1 MIVRNA
7 HQYTVFL
14 EHKVGAL
21 AKVVCQLKS
30 ENINIIAA
38 SGSASSDGGVL
49 RIVVEREND
58 YLNTVL
64 KNMGLYPVK
73 TPVII
78 ITINKKS
85 PLDLEKVLSSLAK
98 TDINLQS
105 IYWSDNSNNENISI
119 ALIPDRFQE
128 ATTFLEEL

>member
-21 AKVVCQLKS
+21 AKVVYQLKS

-58 YLNTVL
+58 YLNTIL

-85 PLDLEKVLSSLAK
+85 ILDLEKVLSSLAK

-105 IYWSDNSNNENISI
+105 IYWSDNNSNDSISI
-119 ALIPDRFQE
+119 AIVPDKFEE